1 MIVENICKV
10 FYIKKVNLISGV
22 LRISLIFY
30 IFAPLKKGNDMAE
43 IANRIYETSEGQIL
57 FISDFSDINDNEKV
71 VSRALSVEEKKGN
84 IVRLANGVYLRPKNT
99 RFGIVYPS
107 IDEMVMAIA
116 QRDKVQIQPSGV
128 TALNKLGLS
137 TQVPTKYT
145 YLTSGS
151 GRVLTLG
158 NRTIVLKRSVPKN
171 FAFKTVLAALLVQAL
186 RTLGQKNV
194 GNQELSIIRKLVN
207 EEEHKDLFVQDLTLM
222 PVWMRRLITDI
233 IDKNEHYDTLVK
245 SHNR

>member
-1 MIVENICKV
+1 M
-10 FYIKKVNLISGV
+10 

-30 IFAPLKKGNDMAE
+30 IFAPLKKENDMAE

-116 QRDKVQIQPSGV
+116 QRDKVQIAFRSYSAQQ
-128 TALNKLGLS
+128 TWTLNTGAYKIYLS
-137 TQVPTKYT
+137 DIGKWKSLDSWKSDY
-145 YLTSGS
+145 
-151 GRVLTLG
+151 RV
-158 NRTIVLKRSVPKN
+158 
-171 FAFKTVLAALLVQAL
+171 
-186 RTLGQKNV
+186 
-194 GNQELSIIRKLVN
+194 
-207 EEEHKDLFVQDLTLM
+207 EEKC
-222 PVWMRRLITDI
+222 
-233 IDKNEHYDTLVK
+233 
-245 SHNR
+245 S